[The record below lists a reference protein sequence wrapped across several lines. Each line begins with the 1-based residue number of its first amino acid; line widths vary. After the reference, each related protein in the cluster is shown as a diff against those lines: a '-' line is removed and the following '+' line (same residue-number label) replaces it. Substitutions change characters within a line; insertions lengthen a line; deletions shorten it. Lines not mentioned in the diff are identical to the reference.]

1 MKAAAQKWSSPFQGT
16 RVMLADKVH
25 GVNRKL
31 ETSFLCTVYTEWTER
46 IYIGIC
52 VTVHGNKCQRWVGF
66 NTFLEGKN
74 TQIYITLF
82 NPMWT
87 QDSVAKNAYKISLL
101 NIFHINIASNC
112 WATRY
117 LVLNKCIQYLT
128 VNKRTWRVRQG
139 HFEVLYIVQSLY
151 IPVIDIQKKGQKVDG
166 REPGDVLLNIY
177 WCG

>member
-52 VTVHGNKCQRWVGF
+52 VTVYGNNSNKCQRWVGF

-82 NPMWT
+82 NPMLEKTLTKLACSTFFILTSHQTAEPPDIW
-87 QDSVAKNAYKISLL
+87 
-101 NIFHINIASNC
+101 FWIN
-112 WATRY
+112 
-117 LVLNKCIQYLT
+117 VYLT

-139 HFEVLYIVQSLY
+139 HFEVLYNVHTCNRYFYYS
-151 IPVIDIQKKGQKVDG
+151 KSG
-166 REPGDVLLNIY
+166 RKRALGCAIKYLLMRIG
-177 WCG
+177 WQIIK

>member
-1 MKAAAQKWSSPFQGT
+1 MRCGLIFPLKNHSTLVYTVQGSCAKIAWTGMKAAAQKWSSPFQGT

-117 LVLNKCIQYLT
+117 LVLNKCM
-128 VNKRTWRVRQG
+128 
-139 HFEVLYIVQSLY
+139 YIWL
-151 IPVIDIQKKGQKVDG
+151 
-166 REPGDVLLNIY
+166 
-177 WCG
+177 

>member
-117 LVLNKCIQYLT
+117 LVLNKCISDCKQTHLKGTARSLWST
-128 VNKRTWRVRQG
+128 VHTCNRYT
-139 HFEVLYIVQSLY
+139 
-151 IPVIDIQKKGQKVDG
+151 KKNQKVDQ

>member
-52 VTVHGNKCQRWVGF
+52 VTVHGNKCQRCVGF

-82 NPMWT
+82 NPMLEKTLTKLACSTFFILTSHQTAEPPDIW
-87 QDSVAKNAYKISLL
+87 
-101 NIFHINIASNC
+101 FWIN
-112 WATRY
+112 
-117 LVLNKCIQYLT
+117 VYLT

-139 HFEVLYIVQSLY
+139 HFEVLYI
-151 IPVIDIQKKGQKVDG
+151 PVIDIQKKGQKVEG
-166 REPGDVLLNIY
+166 REPGGCAIKYLLMRIG
-177 WCG
+177 WQIIK